1 MRVFISSVR
10 GGLEAERDALPG
22 LVKAIGFEPVRFEDF
37 TAQGVPSRQA
47 CLDGV
52 DSSSVYLLIL
62 GPKYGT
68 VFPETGQSATHDEF
82 VRAQTRGLHRLVFVK
97 AGVEMEPEQ
106 AAFVKHVEDYGSGLF
121 REAFTDVTDLQ
132 TKVAAAL
139 RLLASQPR
147 NLTFEPLA
155 QPPTVTWKQDWEDLN
170 YGRSELGSTAE
181 VHVLPLE
188 PAPIPSRVLRTFP
201 AHLAAV
207 LRNSGVVPVQ
217 VGLAQ
222 RQDADA
228 ALVEVPDTRRREM
241 DAVASRAIR
250 GLRVAKNG
258 QISVWWELPSDS
270 IAILQEA
277 DLTDAIAQA
286 LRLAGA
292 VGITDQGRYAVAA
305 GISGRMVSVV
315 DGPMPT
321 TSRRQVSMPMFGGDN
336 PTRVLPDESVS
347 ATAFDTGATE
357 CAHNVATALIG
368 EFQRRR

>member
-10 GGLEAERDALPG
+10 SGLEAERDALPG
-22 LVKAIGFEPVRFEDF
+22 LVKAIGFDPVRFEDF
-37 TAQGVPSRQA
+37 TAQGIPSRQA

-52 DSSSVYLLIL
+52 DSSDVYLLIL

-82 VRAQTRGLHRLVFVK
+82 VRAQARGLHRLAFVK

-106 AAFVKHVEDYGSGLF
+106 AAFVKDVEDYGSGLF

-139 RLLASQPR
+139 RSVASQPR

-155 QPPTVTWKQDWEDLN
+155 QPPAVTWKEDWEGRM
-170 YGRSELGSTAE
+170 YGRRDLGSTVE
-181 VHVLPLE
+181 VHIVPVE
-188 PAPIPSRVLRTFP
+188 PAPIPSRVLRTSP
-201 AHLAAV
+201 DHLAAV
-207 LRNSGVVPVQ
+207 LRNSGVVPIQ
-217 VGLAQ
+217 VGLVP
-222 RQDADA
+222 RQDEEA
-228 ALVEVPDTRRREM
+228 ALVEVPDNRRREM

-250 GLRVAKNG
+250 GLRIAKNG

-277 DLTDAIAQA
+277 DLTEAVAQA
-286 LRLAGA
+286 LHLAGA
-292 VGITDQGRYAVAA
+292 VGIAHQGRYAVAA

-321 TSRRQVSMPMFGGDN
+321 TSRRQVSMPLSGADD
-336 PTRVLPDESVS
+336 PTRVLPHESVS
-347 ATAFDTGATE
+347 ATAFGTGATE
-357 CAHNVATALIG
+357 YARIVATALIG